1 MKGEVDLNTEET
13 TTTGE
18 PLLDRETYRKIKKM
32 DRTTLQSLIQDIYD
46 SGRKKGLSESEAN
59 TDAPSEEG
67 LTLDLRE
74 VEKEIR
80 AIKGIG
86 EKRAEEIM
94 QIFEKH
100 LGV

>member
-1 MKGEVDLNTEET
+1 MNTEET
-13 TTTGE
+13 TTTDE
-18 PLLDRETYRKIKKM
+18 PLLDRNLYRAIKKM
-32 DRTTLQSLIQDIYD
+32 DRTTLQGLINDIYE
-46 SGRKKGLSESEAN
+46 SGRKKGLSEAGGE
-59 TDAPSEEG
+59 TTPSEEG
-67 LTLDLRE
+67 LTLDLRA

-80 AIKGIG
+80 TIKGIG